1 MAIDVCLTFDFDAI
15 SVWIG
20 SMGSK
25 SPSNISRGE
34 FGVIGSGRLLEVLK
48 RFDLPSTWF
57 IPGHTIE
64 TFPDACRAVVDG
76 GHEVGHH
83 NYLHENPRT
92 LDADA
97 ERAVMERGID
107 CIERLTGQR
116 PAGFRSPAWDHS
128 ANTVRHLLDL
138 GFLYDS
144 SLMAQDFE
152 PHYARVGDEPRSDG
166 PFHFGER
173 VDLVEM
179 PIDWSL
185 DDWPY
190 FGLNWNSHHVGL
202 RTPDE
207 VLQVWASE
215 FDYLYDRVGAGVFNL
230 TMHPQIMGRGHRILM
245 LERLIEHV
253 QRPGVSFS
261 RLGDVAR
268 EWKAAN
274 PLDKARVGR

>member
-1 MAIDVCLTFDFDAI
+1 MGLISLSLTFDFDAI

-34 FGVIGSGRLLEVLK
+34 FGVIGAARLLDVLRK
-48 RFDLPSTWF
+48 ADIPSTWF

-64 TFPDACRAVVDG
+64 TFPDACRAVVGG

-92 LDADA
+92 LDENA
-97 ERAVMERGID
+97 ERAVLERGIA
-107 CIERLTGQR
+107 CIERLTGTR
-116 PAGFRSPAWDHS
+116 PSGFRSPAWDHS
-128 ANTVRHLLDL
+128 ANTVRLLADL
-138 GFLYDS
+138 GFAYDS
-144 SLMAQDFE
+144 SLMASDFE
-152 PHYARVGDEPRSDG
+152 PYYARLGDTIHADAPIE
-166 PFHFGER
+166 FGDA

-207 VLQVWASE
+207 VFAVWASE
-215 FDYLYDRVGAGVFNL
+215 FDYLYERVGSGVFNL
-230 TMHPQIMGRGHRILM
+230 TMHPQIMGRGHRLLM
-245 LERLIEHV
+245 LERFIDHV
-253 QRPGVSFS
+253 RRPGVTFR
-261 RLGDVAR
+261 RLGDVAG
-268 EWKAAN
+268 EWRAAH
-274 PLDKARVGR
+274 PFESRGTT